1 MEGVRL
7 FQVGDTWAECQKV
20 KVRDGANS
28 WYTACFCLA
37 CQGSLFEEHRMS
49 LHWGLS
55 PGLSV
60 YKTDALPLSYRG
72 TYQQAPLSYPHFDSL
87 AILIS
92 PLEFAT

>member
-1 MEGVRL
+1 MGRVAN
-7 FQVGDTWAECQKV
+7 VAAGQKV

-55 PGLSV
+55 PGPSV

-72 TYQQAPLSYPHFDSL
+72 KLHYPHFDAL

-92 PLEFAT
+92 PLELAT